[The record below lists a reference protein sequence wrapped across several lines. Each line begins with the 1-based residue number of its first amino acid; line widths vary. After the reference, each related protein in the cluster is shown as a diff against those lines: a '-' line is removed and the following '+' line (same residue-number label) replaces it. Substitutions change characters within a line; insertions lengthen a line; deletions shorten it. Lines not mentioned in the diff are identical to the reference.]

1 MTTFISMDFGIEVD
15 AEKFI
20 ITISVST
27 KKAIIREILRLLEVR
42 ECAAYPSYVRNSATS
57 QTPKEPC

>member
-1 MTTFISMDFGIEVD
+1 MDFGIEVD

-27 KKAIIREILRLLEVR
+27 KKAIIREILRLLAVGESG
-42 ECAAYPSYVRNSATS
+42 AYKKYVSISRTR
-57 QTPKEPC
+57 QTPK